1 MPRTDAKLDL
11 LRQTWL
17 FSGLNRRELATVA
30 RAADQI
36 SVPTGTVLI
45 KEGDRG
51 REFYLI
57 LRGTA
62 AVRRGGRR
70 VTSLGPGRYF
80 GELALLDRGPRSATV
95 VAEND
100 MELLVLE
107 QRAFGGVLQE
117 IPGLALK
124 LLVATAQRL
133 READTKALH

>member
-1 MPRTDAKLDL
+1 MPRTDAQLDL

-30 RAADQI
+30 RTADQI
-36 SVPTGTVLI
+36 GVPAGTVLI
-45 KEGDRG
+45 KEGERG

-57 LRGTA
+57 LQGTA
-62 AVRRGGRR
+62 AVRRGGRK
-70 VTSLGPGRYF
+70 VASLGPGRYF

-95 VAEND
+95 VAETD

>member
-1 MPRTDAKLDL
+1 MPRTDSKPDL
-11 LRQTWL
+11 LHQTWL

-30 RAADQI
+30 RGADEI
-36 SVPTGTVLI
+36 RVPAKTVLI

-51 REFYLI
+51 REFFLI
-57 LRGTA
+57 LDGTA
-62 AVRRGGRR
+62 SVRRGSRK
-70 VTSLGPGRYF
+70 VASLGPGQYF

-95 VAEND
+95 IADTD
-100 MELLVLE
+100 MDLLVLE
-107 QRAFGGVLQE
+107 QRAFGGELQA

>member
-1 MPRTDAKLDL
+1 MPRTDATLDL

-30 RAADQI
+30 RTADQI
-36 SVPTGTVLI
+36 GVPAGTVLI

-62 AVRRGGRR
+62 AVRRGPRK
-70 VTSLGPGRYF
+70 VASLGPGRYF

-95 VAEND
+95 VAETD